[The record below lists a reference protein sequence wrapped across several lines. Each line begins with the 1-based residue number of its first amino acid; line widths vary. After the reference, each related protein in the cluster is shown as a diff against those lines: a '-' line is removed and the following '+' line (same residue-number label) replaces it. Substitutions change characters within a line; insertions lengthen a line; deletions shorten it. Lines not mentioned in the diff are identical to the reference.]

1 MRGQVV
7 TSVGPE
13 DEFARQADVRET
25 WMECSRE
32 ESVRES
38 ESEDD
43 GVERDLMQCF
53 CLTRWQC
60 VAMVRGGKYV
70 AAPHQNS
77 TQHISASYIQQSGVI
92 HTFWTGTSI
101 FYSGAL

>member
-1 MRGQVV
+1 MRWQVV

-38 ESEDD
+38 ESEED
-43 GVERDLMQCF
+43 GVQ
-53 CLTRWQC
+53 Q
-60 VAMVRGGKYV
+60 RGECEGD
-70 AAPHQNS
+70 AWL
-77 TQHISASYIQQSGVI
+77 ASYEVTLSV
-92 HTFWTGTSI
+92 
-101 FYSGAL
+101 